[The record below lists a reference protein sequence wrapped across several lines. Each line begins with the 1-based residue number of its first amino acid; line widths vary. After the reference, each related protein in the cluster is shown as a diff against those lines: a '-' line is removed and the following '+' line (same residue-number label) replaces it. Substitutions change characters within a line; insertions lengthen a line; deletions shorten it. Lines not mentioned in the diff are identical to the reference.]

1 MYTESCLKKTDLVH
15 NDAIQLVSGLGNIQE
30 LIGLPTIHLSISS
43 EVIMQMFFGVGAKCE
58 WKLTS
63 HCRQRHVDLTVLQT
77 RGADFRH
84 RLPLG
89 FSGWLQDPL
98 IFSARFLRRE

>member
-63 HCRQRHVDLTVLQT
+63 HCRQRHVTSLSSRPVGQIFDT
-77 RGADFRH
+77 
-84 RLPLG
+84 G
-89 FSGWLQDPL
+89 FP
-98 IFSARFLRRE
+98 